1 MINNKERK
9 KLMKALRGMILRYR
23 KAGKT
28 DKVAIST
35 FVYEKG
41 LTKKDADEMYQILLD
56 AQRIQQVETVTA

>member
-1 MINNKERK
+1 
-9 KLMKALRGMILRYR
+9 MKALRGMILRYR